1 MGNTEGFSEG
11 QIEGL
16 NNAWRN
22 ACLFNI
28 YYADVWYWWQQ
39 LRWYAY
45 NINQRQQ
52 GPKPGRV
59 LFAFE

>member
-1 MGNTEGFSEG
+1 MNEPGVYELMQIEPFTMGNTEGFSEG

-28 YYADVWYWWQQ
+28 YYADVWY
-39 LRWYAY
+39 
-45 NINQRQQ
+45 
-52 GPKPGRV
+52 
-59 LFAFE
+59 